1 MRWTAM
7 AFCVLLLFGI
17 SESRAGSNPST
28 MRAAVCKGILVSPDT
43 GRTISRQLIHTRM
56 QEAVAP
62 RLVDLRDVEGKIV
75 DLSWQ
80 VDDGSAFWGVVVV
93 PVGPA
98 GGVCGGE

>member
-1 MRWTAM
+1 MRWMAL
-7 AFCVLLLFGI
+7 AFCVLFFFG
-17 SESRAGSNPST
+17 SFESRAGSDPRT
-28 MRAAVCKGILVSPDT
+28 MRAAVCKGGLVSPET
-43 GRTISRQLIHTRM
+43 GKTISRRLIHTRM

-62 RLVDLRDVEGKIV
+62 RPVDLREFEGTTV

-98 GGVCGGE
+98 GGVCGGG